1 MDPKWYMPV
10 EVQSDQFATK
20 LTQNAKNFIPTPML
34 LRSTRNASPLV
45 NFPEAVSRGLA
56 QDGGLYVPNV
66 YPKFPLSFWQ
76 HLRGMSTHE
85 IAYALFKELLI
96 TDFDHAILKSV
107 TKDAFSFEDRII
119 PLVDRAAVMEL
130 FYGPT
135 LAFKDYGARFMA
147 RILPYCERPDNDR
160 PITVLTATSGDT
172 GAAVADGFYG
182 VDGVRAIILYPKGKV
197 SPLQER
203 QIATLGGNITAIAVD
218 GTFDDCQRLVKEAFT
233 DRELVET
240 ANLTSANS
248 INIARLL
255 PQMIYYIHAWTLL
268 PMGITAKGLTFI
280 VPSGNFGNLTAGLMA
295 AKMGLPGVHFMVAT
309 NANDVV
315 PQFLHGNDYQ
325 PRPSVSTVSNAMDV
339 GNPSN
344 FERLRSLFDDNDATI
359 RESLPGFSVSDA
371 TTREVIGKVWAKHRY
386 LIDPHTAT
394 GLEVWNNHMSKGA
407 NQGRYGVILGTA
419 HPAKFPEVIDQVV
432 PGVLKLPVELE
443 NILEKPVLSK
453 EMGVDMGALKRE
465 ILG

>member
-1 MDPKWYMPV
+1 
-10 EVQSDQFATK
+10 
-20 LTQNAKNFIPTPML
+20 ML
-34 LRSTRNASPLV
+34 LHSTRNASPLAS
-45 NFPEAVSRGLA
+45 FPEAVSRGLA
-56 QDGGLYVPNV
+56 PDGGLYVPEV
-66 YPKFPLSFWQ
+66 YPCFPLSFWQ
-76 HLRGMSTHE
+76 NLRGLSTHE

-107 TKDAFSFEDRII
+107 TRDAFSFENRII

-130 FYGPT
+130 FHGPT

-203 QIATLGGNITAIAVD
+203 QIATLDGNITAVAVD
-218 GTFDDCQRLVKEAFT
+218 GTFDDCQRLVKEAFN
-233 DRELVET
+233 DRELVES

-255 PQMIYYIHAWTLL
+255 PQMIYYIHAWTQL
-268 PMGITAKGLTFI
+268 PMGLTAKGLTFV
-280 VPSGNFGNLTAGLMA
+280 VPSGNFGNLTAGLMV

-315 PQFLHGNDYQ
+315 PQFLNGSDYN
-325 PRPSVSTVSNAMDV
+325 PRASVSTVSNAMDV
-339 GNPSN
+339 GHPSN
-344 FERLRSLFDDNDATI
+344 FERLQSIFDNNDASI
-359 RESLPGFSVSDA
+359 REALPGYSVDDD
-371 TTREVIGKVWAKHRY
+371 TTRTVIRKVWEKHRY
-386 LIDPHTAT
+386 LVDPHTAT
-394 GLEVWNNHMSKGA
+394 GLEVWNNHMSKGV
-407 NQGRYGVILGTA
+407 NQGRYGVVLGTA
-419 HPAKFPEVIDQVV
+419 HPAKFREVIDEVV
-432 PGVLKLPVELE
+432 PGALKLPAQLE
-443 NILEKPVLSK
+443 SLLEKPVLSK
-453 EMGVDMGALKRE
+453 KMGVEMGDLKK
-465 ILG
+465 ILD